1 MPYYRRRRSYTHG
14 PRKGLITVILML
26 VNIVIF
32 FYTADLVFGIGDQ
45 WVYDFAQQKM
55 AILDNGEWWRLITAM
70 FLHAN
75 IYHLLGN
82 MFALFRFGITAETA
96 TKRWQYLIIYFGSG
110 LVGNLGSLYF
120 SDPITYSLGA
130 SGAIFG
136 VLAAAMIGQ
145 RKLSADN
152 IAIAGVFIALYLYS
166 SMAPGVDS
174 WAHAFG
180 AVAGLVLMLIFRGSR
195 EPTKKATKKS
205 AKTAK
210 SDEVEVEN

>member
-1 MPYYRRRRSYTHG
+1 MPHYHRSYTHG
-14 PRKGLITVILML
+14 PRKGLITIILMAAN
-26 VNIVIF
+26 VIIF
-32 FYTADLVFGIGDQ
+32 FYTSDLVFGIADE
-45 WVYDFAQQKM
+45 WVIGYAQQKM
-55 AILDNGEWWRLITAM
+55 AILDNGEWWRLFSAT

-82 MFALFRFGITAETA
+82 MLALFRFGITAETA

-180 AVAGLVLMLIFRGSR
+180 AVAGLILMLIFRGTKE
-195 EPTKKATKKS
+195 EPKKKS
-205 AKTAK
+205 KKSTKTVK
-210 SDEVEVEN
+210 PEEEVEH